1 MPIIAEDLGVIT
13 PDVDALRHEFGLPG
27 MRILHFAFGDD
38 GHSDN
43 TNAYLPHNFA
53 TNTVVYTGTHD
64 NDTTQGWWAGASPV
78 LRQRVLDY
86 LGSTQEEAIHWQ
98 LIRAACASVADT
110 AIYPLQDVL
119 GLGSAH
125 RMNLPGQGEGYW
137 EWRFTWDQ
145 VLPAHAGQLAQ
156 FCALYR
162 RE

>member
-1 MPIIAEDLGVIT
+1 M
-13 PDVDALRHEFGLPG
+13 
-27 MRILHFAFGDD
+27 
-38 GHSDN
+38 
-43 TNAYLPHNFA
+43 
-53 TNTVVYTGTHD
+53 
-64 NDTTQGWWAGASPV
+64 
-78 LRQRVLDY
+78 LDY
-86 LGSTQEEAIHWQ
+86 LGSTQDEAIHWQ

-137 EWRFTWDQ
+137 KWRFTWDQ
-145 VLPAHAGQLAQ
+145 VLPAHAGQLAR